1 MSDPV
6 VTVVDAQ
13 VDPDRE
19 ADLVAGYVQI
29 SDGERPRGLLRSELL
44 RGQDGWWRIQ
54 TTWQDMDALRAVR
67 ASGVRPAAI
76 DLLERVGAGHSHAWF
91 TVERSYGI

>member
-19 ADLVAGYVQI
+19 ADLVAGYLQM
-29 SDGERPRGLLRSELL
+29 SEGERPEGLLRSELL
-44 RGQDGWWRIQ
+44 RGQNGRWRIQ

-76 DLLERVGAGHSHAWF
+76 DLLERVGAEPSHAWF
-91 TVERSYGI
+91 TVERSFGS